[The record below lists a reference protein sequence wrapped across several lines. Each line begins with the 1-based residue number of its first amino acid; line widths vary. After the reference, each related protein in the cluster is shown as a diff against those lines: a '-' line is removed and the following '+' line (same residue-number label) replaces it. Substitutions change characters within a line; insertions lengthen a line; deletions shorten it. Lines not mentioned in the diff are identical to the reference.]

1 VKLLS
6 LRMRNFRQHADSE
19 IHFRPGLTGIIGPN
33 GAGKSTI
40 LEAIAWA
47 VYGADAARG
56 TNDTI
61 RFARAAA
68 RQRVEVELR
77 FSLGAHDYRV
87 TRTLAGAEV
96 YQDGGATP
104 VAVTVRGATEYLQSR
119 IGMTRE
125 EFFNTYFT
133 GQKELAFLATMG
145 AADRRR
151 FLSQVLGYERIRK
164 AQEIARE
171 RKNELVAEVRGLRA
185 GLGDLDELTAAVVE
199 ARVRQ
204 ADALDRLRAAKAEA
218 EEAAVALKT
227 VTPRW
232 EAAQAGRDRH
242 RELTHAV
249 EAAEQG
255 AAAAR
260 REVERAAAELASV
273 EAAAAS
279 LAPLTERLAAL
290 PALDDECRRLA
301 EQARKEERRKALAGQ
316 LAELEG
322 DLRRGAERMAKIEAA
337 PELERRFTAELEES
351 RAERAKVEAELEE
364 KKSTWLRDRQDA
376 ETKLQSFRELG
387 KELQEQ
393 IRNIREFGREGKCPT
408 CGRPV
413 GDDYERLLDQLEDKF
428 QDVKQDGVWWR
439 SRFDQ
444 LKEKPEEVAE
454 LEAREKALS
463 AQADDRAQ
471 KLARCQSAV
480 QELAGLRGEQ
490 AQREERREA
499 LAAELARL
507 PAGYD
512 RERHRAAEREL
523 DALREVQR
531 KAAALEETV
540 RRRPDWEAQREE
552 AARREAEA
560 RARFEAASA
569 ERAALAWSEEEFTAA
584 RDAYGA
590 AMERRRGA
598 DLRQQEM
605 VGEVRT
611 AEAVLQGAERA
622 EREYHERAK
631 EIEDRVSDQRYH
643 EELVRAFDAL
653 QNDLNDQVRPD
664 LSDRASLLLA
674 QLTDGRYT
682 ALEVD
687 EKYNVTVQDEGEPKP
702 VISGGEEDVV
712 NLVLRISLSQMIA
725 DRAGQPLS
733 LLILDEV
740 FGSLDV
746 ARRDNVVQLLHAL
759 EDRFDQ
765 VVLITH
771 IEGIREGLD
780 QVLRVEYDERTGTSV
795 VREESVYPMDPLP
808 EAPMAAD

>member
-1 VKLLS
+1 VRLLT
-6 LRMRNFRQHADSE
+6 LRMRNFRQHAESE

-47 VYGADAARG
+47 IYGADAARG

-61 RFARAAA
+61 KFARAPA
-68 RQRVEVELR
+68 RTRVEVDLR
-77 FSLGAHDYRV
+77 FALGAHEYRV
-87 TRTLAGAEV
+87 LRTLSGAEV
-96 YQDGGATP
+96 FQDGGTTP
-104 VAVTVRGATEYLQSR
+104 VAVTVRGATDYLQQR

-151 FLSQVLGYERIRK
+151 FLSQVLGYERLRK

-185 GLGDLDELTAAVVE
+185 GMGDLDELTAALVL
-199 ARVRQ
+199 ARVQ
-204 ADALDRLRAAKAEA
+204 LADALDKLKAAQAEA
-218 EEAAVALKT
+218 EEAAVEAKT

-242 RELTHAV
+242 RELTHAIQ
-249 EAAEQG
+249 AAERDLQ
-255 AAAAR
+255 AAR
-260 REVERAAAELASV
+260 RDVERAAVELESVAKAEKT
-273 EAAAAS
+273 
-279 LAPLTERLAAL
+279 LAPIREQLAGL
-290 PALDDECRRLA
+290 PALEEECRRLS
-301 EQARKEERRKALAGQ
+301 EQARKEERRKALAAQ
-316 LAELEG
+316 LAELETE
-322 DLRRGAERMAKIEAA
+322 LARMVERTARVESA
-337 PELERRFTAELEES
+337 PELEKKFTAELEEL
-351 RAERAKVEAELEE
+351 RAERAQVEAELEE

-376 ETKLQSFRELG
+376 DTKLQSFRDLG
-387 KELQEQ
+387 RELQEQ
-393 IRNIREFGREGKCPT
+393 IRNIKEFGAEGKCPT
-408 CGRPV
+408 CGRPI

-439 SRFDQ
+439 SRYDQ
-444 LKEKPEEVAE
+444 LKEKPQEVAD
-454 LEAREKALS
+454 LEVREKSLTTAS
-463 AQADDRAQ
+463 DDRAQ

-480 QELAGLRGEQ
+480 QELATLR
-490 AQREERREA
+490 ADRATREGKRDA
-499 LAAELARL
+499 LKAELADL
-507 PAGYD
+507 PAGYE
-512 RERHRAAEREL
+512 RERHRDAERSL
-523 DALREVQR
+523 DSLREVQR
-531 KAAALEETV
+531 KAAGLEETV

-552 AARREAEA
+552 AAKRVTEAGERLDA
-560 RARFEAASA
+560 RTA
-569 ERAALAWSEEEFTAA
+569 ERAALGWSEEEFAAA

-590 AMERRRGA
+590 AMERSRKAELRVQEHRGGA
-598 DLRQQEM
+598 
-605 VGEVRT
+605 RT
-611 AEAVLQGAERA
+611 AEHVLQSAQRA
-622 EREYHERAK
+622 EADYHQRAK
-631 EIEDRVSDQRYH
+631 EIDEKVKDQRHH

-682 ALEVD
+682 AMEVD

-746 ARRDNVVQLLHAL
+746 ARRDNVVSLLHAL
-759 EDRFDQ
+759 EDRFEQ
-765 VVLITH
+765 VILITH

-780 QVLRVEYDERTGTSV
+780 QVLRVDYDERTGTSM
-795 VREESVYPMDPLP
+795 VREESMNGPEFFP